1 MAWRT
6 NEQKVQGIL
15 GGNWDGKT
23 DLAPFIDT
31 ANAATGAVAT
41 CATNKGVSLSD
52 TILERIEAY
61 LSAHFYGHADQFYSE
76 KQTENASAKFQG
88 ETKTGYESTQYG
100 QTAISLDTSGCLLT
114 MSRGQTTLTI
124 GWLGL
129 PPSEQT
135 AYVDRD

>member
-15 GGNWDGKT
+15 GNNHDGKT

-31 ANAATGAVAT
+31 ANAVTDSVVT
-41 CATNKGVSLSD
+41 CAANKKITHSAA
-52 TILERIEAY
+52 ILERIEAY
-61 LSAHFYGHADQFYSE
+61 LAAHFYGHADQFYSE
-76 KQTENASAKFQG
+76 KRTENASATFQG

-100 QTAISLDTSGCLLT
+100 QTAISLDISGCLRA
-114 MSRGQTTLTI
+114 MSKGQVKVSI

-135 AYVDRD
+135 DYVDRD

>member
-15 GGNWDGKT
+15 GGNYDGKT

-31 ANAATGAVAT
+31 ANAVTDEVVT
-41 CATNKGVSLSD
+41 CAAGKGVSHSD

-61 LSAHFYGHADQFYSE
+61 LAAHFYGHADQFYSE
-76 KQTENASAKFQG
+76 KRTENASATFQG
-88 ETKTGYESTQYG
+88 ETKMGYESTQYG
-100 QTAISLDTSGCLLT
+100 QTAISLDTSGCLKA
-114 MSRGQTTLTI
+114 MSKGQTTLSI
-124 GWLGL
+124 AWLGL

-135 AYVDRD
+135 DYADRD